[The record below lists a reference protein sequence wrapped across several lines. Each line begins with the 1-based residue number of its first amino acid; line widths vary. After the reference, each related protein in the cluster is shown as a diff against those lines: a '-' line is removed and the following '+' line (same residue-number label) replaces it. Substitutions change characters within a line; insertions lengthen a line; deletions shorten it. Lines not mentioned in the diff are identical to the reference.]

1 MAPPGLGISADWP
14 SARTSGSANAG
25 VAVRI
30 PAVAMPAAAAIVF
43 MAIFENITSNSFRYV
58 PVI

>member
-1 MAPPGLGISADWP
+1 
-14 SARTSGSANAG
+14 
-25 VAVRI
+25 
-30 PAVAMPAAAAIVF
+30 MPAAAAIVF